1 MIRRPAH
8 SPLDLRFSRR
18 TLLLGTLAAAGA
30 GVAACTPGSGGKSSS
45 ASSAASSPVSTDIS
59 GVGKVTLNVW
69 DQNSE
74 GGIAKAQQQ
83 LNDAFTAKYPNV
95 TIKRNTQSFTD
106 LKTTLKL
113 ALSGNNAP
121 DVVQAN
127 QGYPDMGAFVQAGL
141 LQPVDRWAGA
151 YGWKDRIP
159 ADLLAINSFSDD
171 GKTWEKGNLYGVSQT
186 GEIVGVYYNKK
197 LLTQAGVAAPK
208 TLDEFRAA
216 LATVKAAGLLPIQY
230 GDADKSPGI
239 HLYGLV
245 LSTVAGG
252 KAARDLVTAQGGAWT
267 DPGPVQAATVV
278 ADWARKGY
286 LTPGANGIKQ
296 DDANAAFGKGHGAFR
311 IDGTWRLAELSDAL
325 GNDVGFAVLSG
336 AGGSLET
343 LGGCGLA
350 WSMTSKTKYPDVAA
364 AYINF
369 VTDAGSAKV
378 LEQTGNLPLVPSDAG
393 AGGAGLASE
402 VTASWKAI
410 STSGGLVPYLDY
422 ATKTFY
428 DTLTAAVQQLTGG
441 QASPQQFCQTL
452 QADYK
457 TFLAK
462 KG

>member
-1 MIRRPAH
+1 M
-8 SPLDLRFSRR
+8 
-18 TLLLGTLAAAGA
+18 
-30 GVAACTPGSGGKSSS
+30 
-45 ASSAASSPVSTDIS
+45 STDIARL
-59 GVGKVTLNVW
+59 GKVTLTVW
-69 DQNSE
+69 DQNSS

-113 ALSGNNAP
+113 ALSGNNPP

-159 ADLLAINSFSDD
+159 AGLLAINSFSAD

-197 LLTQAGVAAPK
+197 LLTRAGVAAPR
-208 TLDEFRAA
+208 TIDDFRAA
-216 LATVKAAGLLPIQY
+216 LPKVKAAGILPIQY

-239 HLYGLV
+239 HLYGVV
-245 LSTVAGG
+245 LSTIAGA
-252 KAARDLVTAQGGAWT
+252 KAATNLVTAQGGAWT
-267 DPGPVQAATVV
+267 DPGPLQAATIV
-278 ADWARKGY
+278 AEWAKNGY

-296 DDANAAFGKGHGAFR
+296 DDADAAFGKGQGAFR
-311 IDGTWRLAELSDAL
+311 IDGTWRLAELADAL
-325 GNDVGFAVLSG
+325 GNDVGFVALAGV
-336 AGGSLET
+336 GGSPET
-343 LGGCGLA
+343 LGGEGLA
-350 WSMTSKTKYPDVAA
+350 WAMTSKTRNADAAA

-369 VTDAGSAKV
+369 VTDAGSAQV
-378 LEQTGNLPLVPSDAG
+378 LEATGNLPLVP
-393 AGGAGLASE
+393 GGTGGTGLAADITS
-402 VTASWKAI
+402 SWKAI

-422 ATKTFY
+422 ATTTFY

-441 QASPQQFCQTL
+441 QASPQQFCRTL
-452 QADYK
+452 QHDYQA
-457 TFLAK
+457 FLAK